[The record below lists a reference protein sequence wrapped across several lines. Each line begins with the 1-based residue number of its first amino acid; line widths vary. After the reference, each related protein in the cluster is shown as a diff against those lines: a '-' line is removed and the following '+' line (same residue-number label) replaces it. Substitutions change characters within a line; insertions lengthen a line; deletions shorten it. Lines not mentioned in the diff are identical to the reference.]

1 MIPLV
6 RGELAR
12 IRSTALLRWTMIIA
26 VLAGGGVTGLLA
38 VIDPQRS
45 TPPLPGIDT
54 PEGVAVVLGMQSML
68 VFVPAL
74 VGTVAVTSEYRH
86 RTMATTLLAAPRRSR
101 VLTAKLLVYAGLGLM
116 YGVVTS
122 VAAGAALLGAA
133 AIRGSALGAST
144 GEVIGYL
151 LRLLV
156 AATVYTVI
164 GAAIGALA
172 RHQLLAVGIV
182 LGYFYLL
189 EPLLMIIPG
198 VNAAYPYLPGGAT
211 AAIMDFGFLTEAIAE
226 ELPVVV
232 PSVTALTGVGILLAY
247 AVVAAVIAVAL
258 PLRRDLR

>member
-144 GEVIGYL
+144 GYL